1 MKWGFSERFSEEHV
15 LFGNRNPDLCALPSW
30 QYCCVSCGVPDWQR
44 LKQALVYNVI
54 TMLYNGDKRRTV
66 TMSNT
71 SLLQVRTSAED
82 KEKASKILEK
92 LGTNLSAV
100 VNMMI
105 KQIILTEGIPFEV
118 KMNRPAYT
126 KTEAIKEVE
135 ATMAF
140 EGLELTEEDLQMLYA
155 YKNGEA
161 SGDELRQQIM
171 GEEENVR

>member
-1 MKWGFSERFSEEHV
+1 
-15 LFGNRNPDLCALPSW
+15 
-30 QYCCVSCGVPDWQR
+30 
-44 LKQALVYNVI
+44 
-54 TMLYNGDKRRTV
+54 
-66 TMSNT
+66 MSNT